1 LVIEHYGTNLLI
13 FLSIEEFLTTLVLMD
28 LPKKQKITDP
38 KIALAKAEHYCAY
51 QERSQQEVR
60 DKLYEMGLWPEAVE
74 NIISEL
80 VTAGFINEE
89 RFAKA
94 YAQGKFRQ
102 KAWGKNKIKQ
112 GLALKKVPDVLIKK
126 ALLLIDGDAYINSLM
141 HILTKK
147 AALVKEKDNFKRRYK
162 LHQYAMGRGYEND
175 LIADVLKNS
184 DL

>member
-60 DKLYEMGLWPEAVE
+60 DNLYEMGLWPEAVE